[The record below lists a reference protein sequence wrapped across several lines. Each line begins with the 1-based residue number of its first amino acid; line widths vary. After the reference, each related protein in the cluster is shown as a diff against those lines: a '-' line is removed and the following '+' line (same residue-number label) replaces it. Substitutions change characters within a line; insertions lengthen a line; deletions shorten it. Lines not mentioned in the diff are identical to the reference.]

1 MAMDKSGQPAMI
13 RRVVLFPNLYLW
25 LVFVASIDIVLTRLI
40 LFFSG
45 SEINPVAAMVIS
57 TFGVPGMSIFKYS
70 LVAFVIVVCEIVGRI
85 RWKQARALAIFAV
98 AISSFPVV
106 WSSVLICGLIIS
118 GETPPIETEP
128 KPKGGWSVRVEY
140 PADMSLEFARRVD
153 MCHVGMNRADMNK
166 PCERA
171 SEGI

>member
-1 MAMDKSGQPAMI
+1 MMAIEQPGPTPMT

-45 SEINPVAAMVIS
+45 SEINPVAATVIAA
-57 TFGVPGMSIFKYS
+57 FGVPGMSIFKYTV
-70 LVAFVIVVCEIVGRI
+70 VAFVIVVCEIVGRI
-85 RWKQARALAIFAV
+85 RWKQARALAVFAV
-98 AISSFPVV
+98 AISAFPVV

-128 KPKGGWSVRVEY
+128 KPRTDQVVQVGYSANVPFG
-140 PADMSLEFARRVD
+140 PACGRGAGDT
-153 MCHVGMNRADMNK
+153 
-166 PCERA
+166 
-171 SEGI
+171 